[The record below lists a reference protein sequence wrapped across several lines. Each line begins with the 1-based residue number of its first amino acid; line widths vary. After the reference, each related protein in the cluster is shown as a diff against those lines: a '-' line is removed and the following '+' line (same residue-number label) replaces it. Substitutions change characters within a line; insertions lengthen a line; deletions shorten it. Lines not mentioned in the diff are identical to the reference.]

1 MLRPVMKAPA
11 LIIACVALA
20 VVVAGCGKRTEGK
33 GITELQRKEAAHL
46 DSEAQF
52 AITMRQWE
60 RAEGLY
66 AKMTQ
71 LCPDTGPYWVSLG
84 AMRVRLGKRETAKD
98 AYKSALKAFEAEA
111 DKDKTQVEP
120 WLKQV
125 EVLALLGRTE
135 DGRATLDKAAKRFPN
150 DRTLRAFIEGK
161 SFDRMIA
168 DPMFKQSA
176 L

>member
-1 MLRPVMKAPA
+1 MKAVA
-11 LIIACVALA
+11 LFTACVAFAFCL
-20 VVVAGCGKRTEGK
+20 AGCGKRGGGSTGK
-33 GITELQRKEAAHL
+33 ITELQRKEAAHA

-52 AITMRQWE
+52 AVTLRQWE

-66 AKMTQ
+66 AKAAQ

-84 AMRVRLGKRETAKD
+84 AMRVRLNRREPAKD
-98 AYKSALKAFEAEA
+98 AYQKALKAFEAEA
-111 DKDKTQVEP
+111 EKNKTDVEP

-125 EVLALLGRTE
+125 EVLALLGRMD
-135 DGRATLDKAAKRFPN
+135 DGRATLEKAAKRFPN
-150 DRTLRAFIEGK
+150 DRAVRSFIENK
-161 SFDRMIA
+161 NFDRMIA